1 MEKKF
6 TFVIGLAFSSCVVR
20 NCDVIKVEAGRK
32 KRFFGKSKLSFTRL
46 FIHALRVN
54 VPFFPRII
62 LSSLFYAII
71 LIYLNKNISFLLYPS
86 IGAIILFNL
95 I

>member
-1 MEKKF
+1 
-6 TFVIGLAFSSCVVR
+6 
-20 NCDVIKVEAGRK
+20 
-32 KRFFGKSKLSFTRL
+32 
-46 FIHALRVN
+46 

-95 I
+95 TLIFTFTFFYSMPGEYNQRMKFIKKVKF